1 MNEII
6 LMSHVLFGVGC
17 MIAAVWLFVDVL
29 QVSDGNLVRI
39 RRVSWV
45 TAVLMWIA
53 FVIAGYWYVV
63 SYKVDK
69 AIILKGPWPFAHN
82 IVMETKEHLVII
94 LLLLVTYLPIA
105 ASDNL
110 VGSKDARKLMLWANR
125 NGFMYVLDRTSGQ
138 FLLATNSESGIS
150 NSSMSFGGI
159 APPQGLIRP
168 ARSSRHTDLPSRA
181 RSVAAVAPDGP
192 PPTTT
197 TSKV

>member
-39 RRVSWV
+39 RRVSCL

-110 VGSKDARKLMLWANR
+110 VGSKDARKLMLWVTGIIA
-125 NGFMYVLDRTSGQ
+125 
-138 FLLATNSESGIS
+138 LLALAMDGEG
-150 NSSMSFGGI
+150 
-159 APPQGLIRP
+159 GLI
-168 ARSSRHTDLPSRA
+168 AMGVKVGLLP
-181 RSVAAVAPDGP
+181 
-192 PPTTT
+192 
-197 TSKV
+197 K